1 MEVTRMSKAGV
12 EALVKK
18 AMADETFRGQLKENP
33 DAAIRGY
40 DLTPEEI
47 AAIKSRDATKLA
59 SWGLDERVTK
69 SLLFED

>member
-1 MEVTRMSKAGV
+1 MSKAGV

-18 AMADETFRGQLKENP
+18 AMADETFRRQLKENP

-40 DLTPEEI
+40 DLTTEEI
-47 AAIKSRDATKLA
+47 AAIKKHDAATLA

-69 SLLFED
+69 SLLFTEE

>member
-1 MEVTRMSKAGV
+1 MSKAGV

-18 AMADETFRGQLKENP
+18 AMADETFRRQLQESP

-47 AAIKSRDATKLA
+47 AAIKRHDAATLA
-59 SWGLDERVTK
+59 SWGLDVRVTK
-69 SLLFED
+69 TGDMLQD